1 LFKEVNDNVECNSVC
16 HICKRKIKH
25 GRELPC
31 DDCHNLYHELCI
43 PKYHKKHI
51 PISDDGDT
59 FLCHNCYKEENTENS
74 ADELLQVEE
83 NDDSYDSDI
92 NELYMLATQK

>member
-1 LFKEVNDNVECNSVC
+1 VDIS
-16 HICKRKIKH
+16 KRKIKR

-31 DDCHNLYHELCI
+31 DDCHNLYQELCI
-43 PKYHKKHI
+43 PKYHKI
-51 PISDDGDT
+51 
-59 FLCHNCYKEENTENS
+59 LCHNCYKEENTENS

-83 NDDSYDSDI
+83 NDASDI